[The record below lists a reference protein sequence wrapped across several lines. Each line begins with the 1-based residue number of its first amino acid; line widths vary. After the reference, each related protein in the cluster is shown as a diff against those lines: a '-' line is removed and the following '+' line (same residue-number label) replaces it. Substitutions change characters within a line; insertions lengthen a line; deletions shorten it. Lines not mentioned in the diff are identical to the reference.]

1 MDKLGLK
8 NFYKYIHISI
18 FCRNFNIANNGFV
31 MNIMGKV
38 CQQPT
43 QFALHQID
51 EKRKR
56 KSETIKN
63 GGQKHVC

>member
-8 NFYKYIHISI
+8 NFYI
-18 FCRNFNIANNGFV
+18 FTFQFSVEIPHNNGFV

-43 QFALHQID
+43 SLPCIRLMKVAKMFESRESGD
-51 EKRKR
+51 
-56 KSETIKN
+56 
-63 GGQKHVC
+63 GGQKQGN